1 MQEKEMFCK
10 INVFFT
16 GFTQNHINFF
26 NLFISILILENIKTV
41 TRLNV
46 FAIKPPMKLLLKSL
60 YRKKRKNESVTK
72 YLMWLMHLWLGLL
85 SSIIVFVMCLT
96 GCLYAF
102 KNQVI
107 DFSNRDKVYIS
118 ATAEKTKNADLIQAE
133 LLRENKQLTSL
144 LIPADKGRSYVIG
157 YRENQL
163 DKSAYYNQ
171 YTGELLGQA
180 DVGSGRFF
188 ELVLDLHRNLML
200 GNVGRQIVG
209 ASVLI
214 FCILLISG
222 LILWLP
228 KKLKFLKQGL
238 TVMWKAKF
246 QRVNYDLHNTLGF
259 YTFLMLFFMAVTG
272 LYVTYPWVKNDLIV
286 GLGGTSIDNIAQ
298 EKDNADDPF
307 GGLLEDMLQKQDEKK
322 NLKNS
327 ASASIDMIL
336 HLADQHLPYKA
347 VTSVELPNKD
357 NPRYVVIKTNTQNA
371 LGMMFPDEVTFDKT
385 GVFKTKELFSD
396 KPLNKQFTALAK
408 PLHTGEI
415 MGLPS
420 IIIYCIVSLIGCSLP
435 VTGFLIWWHR
445 YSKMNNT

>member
-1 MQEKEMFCK
+1 MKS
-10 INVFFT
+10 
-16 GFTQNHINFF
+16 
-26 NLFISILILENIKTV
+26 LF
-41 TRLNV
+41 
-46 FAIKPPMKLLLKSL
+46 KSL
-60 YRKKRKNESVTK
+60 YRKRRKNETFIK
-72 YLMWLMHLWLGLL
+72 YVMWIVHLWLGLL

-102 KNQVI
+102 KNQI
-107 DFSNRDKVYIS
+107 TDLYNRDKVYITS
-118 ATAEKTKNADLIQAE
+118 GSKVPRTPDQIQAALFE
-133 LLRENKQLTSL
+133 SGKELTSL
-144 LIPADKGRSYVIG
+144 LIPDHRNRSYVVS
-157 YRENQL
+157 YRENNL
-163 DKSAYYNQ
+163 DKSSYYNQ
-171 YTGELLGQA
+171 YTGQIIGQA
-180 DVGSGRFF
+180 DTGANQFF
-188 ELVLDLHRNLML
+188 EIVLDIHRNLMM
-200 GNVGRQIVG
+200 GNAGRQIVG

-238 TVMWKAKF
+238 TVKFKAKF

-259 YTFLMLFFMAVTG
+259 YTFLMLFFIAVTG
-272 LYVTYPWVKNDLIV
+272 LYVTYPWVKNMLIV
-286 GLGGTSIDNIAQ
+286 SLGGSSIDNIAE
-298 EKDNADDPF
+298 EKSNDDAF

-327 ASASIDMIL
+327 ASASIDKIL
-336 HLADQHLPYKA
+336 ELSDKQLPYA
-347 VTSVELPNKD
+347 AATSIELPNKE
-357 NPRYVVIKTNTQNA
+357 NPRYVVIKTNTQNF
-371 LGMMFPDEVTFDKT
+371 LGMMLPDEVTFDKT

-420 IIIYCIVSLIGCSLP
+420 IILYFIVSLIGCSLP

-445 YSKMNNT
+445 FKKTK

>member
-1 MQEKEMFCK
+1 
-10 INVFFT
+10 
-16 GFTQNHINFF
+16 
-26 NLFISILILENIKTV
+26 
-41 TRLNV
+41 
-46 FAIKPPMKLLLKSL
+46 
-60 YRKKRKNESVTK
+60 
-72 YLMWLMHLWLGLL
+72 
-85 SSIIVFVMCLT
+85 MCLT

-272 LYVTYPWVKNDLIV
+272 LYVTYPWVKNGLIV

-347 VTSVELPNKD
+347 VTSVELPNKE

-420 IIIYCIVSLIGCSLP
+420 IIIYCIVSFIGCSLP